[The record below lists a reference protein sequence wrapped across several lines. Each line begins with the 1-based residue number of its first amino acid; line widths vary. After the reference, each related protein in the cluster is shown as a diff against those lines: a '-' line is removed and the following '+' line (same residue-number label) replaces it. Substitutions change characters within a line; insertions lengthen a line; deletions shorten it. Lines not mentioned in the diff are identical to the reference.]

1 MEVQN
6 HCVKYSARFSF
17 PCKMNANASSGILE
31 TCKCRISIRMEEKG
45 GRHFRKLGFV
55 DVNLA
60 EYAGAGPN
68 TRRYILQAY
77 DSSHRM
83 DNSMVQIS
91 MNITLKD
98 GPLIFR
104 RPVTSD

>member
-6 HCVKYSARFSF
+6 HCVKYNKTFVF
-17 PCKMNANASSGILE
+17 PTKMTANPSSGLLDA
-31 TCKCRISIRMEEKG
+31 CKCRVSIRVEERS

-60 EYAGAGPN
+60 EFAGAGPN

-91 MNITLKD
+91 MNITLKE

-104 RPVTSD
+104 R